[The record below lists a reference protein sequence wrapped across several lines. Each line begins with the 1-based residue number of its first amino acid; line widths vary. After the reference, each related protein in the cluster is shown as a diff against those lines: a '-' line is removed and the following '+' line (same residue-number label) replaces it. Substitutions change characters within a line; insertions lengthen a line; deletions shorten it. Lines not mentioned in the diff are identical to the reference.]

1 LRLEIRGLRSQHAK
15 VIILRVR
22 DHRKLKAFQ
31 LADTLVISVYR
42 ETLNFPKNETFGL
55 TSQMRHAAVSVAANI
70 VEGCARESLNEYAN
84 FLNIAFGS
92 LRELGYYIDLTH
104 RLSYLSPEKASL
116 LNEQYEET
124 ARVLSG
130 LIKSIRRTK

>member
-1 LRLEIRGLRSQHAK
+1 M
-15 VIILRVR
+15 R

-42 ETLNFPKNETFGL
+42 ETLNFPKDETFGL
-55 TSQMRHAAVSVAANI
+55 TSQMRRAAVSVAANI

-104 RLSYLSPEKASL
+104 RLNYLSPEKASL

-130 LIKSIRRTK
+130 LRKSLREIS